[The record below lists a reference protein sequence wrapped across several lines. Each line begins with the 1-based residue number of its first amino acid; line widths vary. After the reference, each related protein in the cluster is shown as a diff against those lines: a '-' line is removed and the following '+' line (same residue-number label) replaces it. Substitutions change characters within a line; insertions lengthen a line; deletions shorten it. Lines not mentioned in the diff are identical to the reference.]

1 MSKMK
6 PDAPAA
12 TTVPLTPAIPARI
25 VAALGLTQIIGYG
38 TLYYSFSILAPG
50 MASDLGLSVEQVF
63 GVFSASLF
71 VGGLSATFIG
81 RWMDRFGAAMIMTVG
96 SVLSAVALLL
106 CAWSP
111 SIAVFAA
118 SVVLLEVASGMVQY
132 QAAFATLVESRPRA
146 AARSITYLTLIA
158 GFASTLFWPIAANLR
173 EHFTWREIYVAYAVL
188 NLLVCFPLHYRIMC
202 GRGSEASALAR
213 EDREVVVGALPAEVR
228 RRGLRLVSLAF
239 ALQGF
244 ALSAMLTHMVPML
257 GAIGFGTAAVVIGSL
272 FGPAQVLSR
281 LINMAFGKNVSPPAL
296 ATLSAALI
304 VTAVVIL
311 SLSGTWLPGAAAFAI
326 CLGLGSGINS
336 IAQGSLPLWLFGSL
350 GYGAITGRMAA
361 TRLASGAVAP
371 FVLSV
376 LMERFGIDVALT
388 VSALLGAVGVAAFV
402 AVTAAAK
409 RAAAVT
415 P

>member
-1 MSKMK
+1 MK
-6 PDAPAA
+6 PDAAA
-12 TTVPLTPAIPARI
+12 AAAVPLTPAIPARI

-50 MASDLGLSVEQVF
+50 MASDLGLGVEQVF

-81 RWMDRFGAAMIMTVG
+81 RWMDRFGAAMIMTFG
-96 SVLSAVALLL
+96 SVLSALALLL

-111 SIAVFAA
+111 SVAVFAA
-118 SVVLLEVASGMVQY
+118 SIVLLEVASGMVQY

-173 EHFTWREIYVAYAVL
+173 EHLTWREIYVAYAVL
-188 NLLVCFPLHYRIMC
+188 NLLVCFPLHYWIMR
-202 GRGSEASALAR
+202 GGGSEASVSAR
-213 EDREVVVGALPAEVR
+213 EDREVVVGALAAEVR
-228 RRGLRLVSLAF
+228 RRGLRLVSMAF

-281 LINMAFGKNVSPPAL
+281 LINMAFGKNLSPPAL

-311 SLSGTWLPGAAAFAI
+311 GLSGTWLPGAAAFAI

-361 TRLASGAVAP
+361 TRLAAGAVAP
-371 FVLSV
+371 FVFSV

-409 RAAAVT
+409 RTVT
-415 P
+415 ATP